1 MDKTPQ
7 GRHFQ
12 DDKSKVLHDPTI
24 DTSSYS
30 GRDSDYFYSRLV
42 LTSTPVIRH
51 GKRCRDCQLECPV
64 KHHFSNHVRDK
75 T

>member
-7 GRHFQ
+7 RRHFQ

-30 GRDSDYFYSRLV
+30 GRDSDDFNRHLV
-42 LTSTPVIRH
+42 LTSTPVKKH
-51 GKRCRDCQLECPV
+51 GQR
-64 KHHFSNHVRDK
+64 
-75 T
+75 